1 MNTTSIDFTKIRRY
15 TEDGIEGYAEEMKRK
30 YCLIFYPMFSK
41 ETNEFCAVPRANV
54 QEMTE
59 QGFNL
64 FW

>member
-1 MNTTSIDFTKIRRY
+1 MNTTTIDFTKVRRY

-30 YCLIFYPMFSK
+30 HRLIFYSMFNKATS
-41 ETNEFCAVPRANV
+41 EFCAVPLANV
-54 QEMTE
+54 KEMIE